1 MPMHQRRMG
10 ILERKK
16 LTMNEN
22 FNYVQ
27 SPSTGALANKV
38 MRRVYVKMLVAM
50 LVTAVTS
57 IYVSGSETI
66 LRFIYGNTFVTWGLI
81 ISQIAVVLVLSG
93 RLNKLSVTAA
103 TLLFYLYSVL
113 TGVVFS
119 SILLLY
125 TASSVGM
132 TFLITAGVFAAM
144 SIYGF
149 TTSNDLTKFGSIMF
163 MALIGLIICSVVNI
177 FLKSSGMEWIISL
190 AGVAI
195 FIGLTAWD
203 TQKIKNAAMYA
214 ADGTSAEKLAT
225 IGALS
230 LYLDFVN
237 LFIYLLR
244 FFGGSRD

>member
-1 MPMHQRRMG
+1 
-10 ILERKK
+10 
-16 LTMNEN
+16 MNET

-27 SPSTGALANKV
+27 SPNAGTLANKV

-50 LVTAVTS
+50 LVTAATS
-57 IYVSGSETI
+57 MYVSSNEAI
-66 LRFIYGNTFVTWGLI
+66 LQLILGNSFVTIGLV

-93 RLNKLSVTAA
+93 RLNKLSITSA

-177 FLKSSGMEWIISL
+177 FLKSSGMEWMISL

-195 FIGLTAWD
+195 FIVLTAWD
-203 TQKIKNAAMYA
+203 TQKIKKAAMYA
-214 ADGTSAEKLAT
+214 PDGTSAEKLAT
-225 IGALS
+225 IGGLS

>member
-1 MPMHQRRMG
+1 
-10 ILERKK
+10 
-16 LTMNEN
+16 MNEN

-27 SPSTGALANKV
+27 SPNAGTLANKV

-50 LVTAVTS
+50 LVTAATS
-57 IYVSGSETI
+57 MYVSSNEAI
-66 LRFIYGNTFVTWGLI
+66 LQLIFGNSFVTIGLV

-93 RLNKLSVTAA
+93 RLNKLSITSA

-125 TASSVGM
+125 TATSVGM

-203 TQKIKNAAMYA
+203 TQKIKNAAM
-214 ADGTSAEKLAT
+214 
-225 IGALS
+225 
-230 LYLDFVN
+230 
-237 LFIYLLR
+237 
-244 FFGGSRD
+244 

>member
-1 MPMHQRRMG
+1 
-10 ILERKK
+10 
-16 LTMNEN
+16 MNEN

-27 SPSTGALANKV
+27 SPNAGTLANKV

-50 LVTAVTS
+50 LVTAATS
-57 IYVSGSETI
+57 MYVSSNEAI
-66 LRFIYGNTFVTWGLI
+66 LQLIFGNSFVTIGLV

-93 RLNKLSVTAA
+93 RLNKLSITSA

-125 TASSVGM
+125 TATSVGM

-190 AGVAI
+190 AGVVI

-214 ADGTSAEKLAT
+214 TDGTSAEKLAT
-225 IGALS
+225 FGALS

-237 LFIYLLR
+237 LFLYLLR

>member
-1 MPMHQRRMG
+1 
-10 ILERKK
+10 
-16 LTMNEN
+16 MNEN

-27 SPSTGALANKV
+27 SPNAGTLANKV

-50 LVTAVTS
+50 LVTAATS
-57 IYVSGSETI
+57 MYVSSNEAI
-66 LRFIYGNTFVTWGLI
+66 LQLIFGNSFVTIGLV

-93 RLNKLSVTAA
+93 RLNKLSITSA

-125 TASSVGM
+125 TATSVGM

-149 TTSNDLTKFGSIMF
+149 TTSNDLTKFGSMMF

-190 AGVAI
+190 AGVVI

-214 ADGTSAEKLAT
+214 TDGTSAEKLAT
-225 IGALS
+225 FGALS

-237 LFIYLLR
+237 LFLYLLR

>member
-1 MPMHQRRMG
+1 
-10 ILERKK
+10 
-16 LTMNEN
+16 MNEN

-27 SPSTGALANKV
+27 SPNAGTLANKV

-50 LVTAVTS
+50 LVTAATS
-57 IYVSGSETI
+57 MYVSSNEAI
-66 LRFIYGNTFVTWGLI
+66 LQLIFGNSFVTIGLV

-93 RLNKLSVTAA
+93 RLNKLSITSA

-125 TASSVGM
+125 AATSVGM

-214 ADGTSAEKLAT
+214 TDGTSAEKLAT
-225 IGALS
+225 FGALS

-237 LFIYLLR
+237 LFLYLLR

>member
-1 MPMHQRRMG
+1 
-10 ILERKK
+10 
-16 LTMNEN
+16 MNEN

-27 SPSTGALANKV
+27 SPNAGTLANKV

-50 LVTAVTS
+50 LVTAATS
-57 IYVSGSETI
+57 MYVSSNETI
-66 LRFIYGNTFVTWGLI
+66 LQLIFGNSFVTIGLV

-93 RLNKLSVTAA
+93 RLNKLSITSA

-125 TASSVGM
+125 TATSVGM

-214 ADGTSAEKLAT
+214 TDGTSAEKLAT
-225 IGALS
+225 FGALS

-237 LFIYLLR
+237 LFLYLLR

>member
-1 MPMHQRRMG
+1 
-10 ILERKK
+10 
-16 LTMNEN
+16 MNEN

-27 SPSTGALANKV
+27 SPNAGNLANKV

-50 LVTAVTS
+50 LVTAATS
-57 IYVSGSETI
+57 MYVSSNEAI
-66 LRFIYGNTFVTWGLI
+66 LQLIFGNSFVTIGLV

-93 RLNKLSVTAA
+93 RLNKLSITSA

-125 TASSVGM
+125 TATSVGM

-214 ADGTSAEKLAT
+214 TDGTSAEKLAT
-225 IGALS
+225 FGALS

-237 LFIYLLR
+237 LFLYLLR

>member
-1 MPMHQRRMG
+1 M
-10 ILERKK
+10 
-16 LTMNEN
+16 
-22 FNYVQ
+22 
-27 SPSTGALANKV
+27 
-38 MRRVYVKMLVAM
+38 
-50 LVTAVTS
+50 
-57 IYVSGSETI
+57 
-66 LRFIYGNTFVTWGLI
+66 

-93 RLNKLSVTAA
+93 RLNKLSIISA

-125 TASSVGM
+125 TATSVGM

-214 ADGTSAEKLAT
+214 TDGTSAEKLAT
-225 IGALS
+225 FGALS

-237 LFIYLLR
+237 LFLYLLR

>member
-1 MPMHQRRMG
+1 
-10 ILERKK
+10 
-16 LTMNEN
+16 MNEN

-27 SPSTGALANKV
+27 SPNAGTLANKV

-50 LVTAVTS
+50 LVTAATS
-57 IYVSGSETI
+57 MYVSSNEAI
-66 LRFIYGNTFVTWGLI
+66 LQLIFGNSFVTIGLV

-93 RLNKLSVTAA
+93 RLNKLSITSA
-103 TLLFYLYSVL
+103 TLLFFLYSVL

-125 TASSVGM
+125 TATSVGM

-214 ADGTSAEKLAT
+214 TDGTSAEKLAT
-225 IGALS
+225 FGALS

-237 LFIYLLR
+237 LFLYLLR

>member
-1 MPMHQRRMG
+1 
-10 ILERKK
+10 
-16 LTMNEN
+16 MNEN

-27 SPSTGALANKV
+27 SPNAGNLANKV

-50 LVTAVTS
+50 LVTAATS
-57 IYVSGSETI
+57 MYVSSNEAI
-66 LRFIYGNTFVTWGLI
+66 LQLIFGNSFVTIGLV

-93 RLNKLSVTAA
+93 RLNKLSITSA

-119 SILLLY
+119 SILLLD
-125 TASSVGM
+125 TATSVGM

-214 ADGTSAEKLAT
+214 TDGTSAEKLAT
-225 IGALS
+225 FGALS

-237 LFIYLLR
+237 LFLYLLR

>member
-1 MPMHQRRMG
+1 
-10 ILERKK
+10 
-16 LTMNEN
+16 MNEN

-27 SPSTGALANKV
+27 SPSAGALANKV

-57 IYVSGSETI
+57 IYVSGRETI

-214 ADGTSAEKLAT
+214 PDGTSAEKLAT

>member
-1 MPMHQRRMG
+1 
-10 ILERKK
+10 
-16 LTMNEN
+16 MNEN

-27 SPSTGALANKV
+27 SPNAGTLANKV

-50 LVTAVTS
+50 LVTAATS
-57 IYVSGSETI
+57 MYVSSNEAI
-66 LRFIYGNTFVTWGLI
+66 LQLIIGNSFVTIGLV

-93 RLNKLSVTAA
+93 RLNKLSITSA

-125 TASSVGM
+125 TATSVGM

-214 ADGTSAEKLAT
+214 TDGTSAEKLAT
-225 IGALS
+225 FGALS

-237 LFIYLLR
+237 LFLYLLR

>member
-1 MPMHQRRMG
+1 
-10 ILERKK
+10 
-16 LTMNEN
+16 MNEN

-27 SPSTGALANKV
+27 SPNAGTLANKV

-50 LVTAVTS
+50 LVTAATS
-57 IYVSGSETI
+57 MYVSSNEAI
-66 LRFIYGNTFVTWGLI
+66 LQLIFGNSFVTIGLV

-93 RLNKLSVTAA
+93 RLNKLSITSA

-214 ADGTSAEKLAT
+214 TDGTSAEKLAT

>member
-1 MPMHQRRMG
+1 
-10 ILERKK
+10 
-16 LTMNEN
+16 MNEN

-214 ADGTSAEKLAT
+214 PDGTSAEKLAT

>member
-1 MPMHQRRMG
+1 
-10 ILERKK
+10 
-16 LTMNEN
+16 MNEN

-27 SPSTGALANKV
+27 SPNAGTLANKV

-50 LVTAVTS
+50 LVTAATS
-57 IYVSGSETI
+57 MYVSSNEAI
-66 LRFIYGNTFVTWGLI
+66 LQLIFGNSFVTIGLV

-93 RLNKLSVTAA
+93 RLNKLSITSA

-125 TASSVGM
+125 TATSVGM

-214 ADGTSAEKLAT
+214 TDGTSAEKLAT

>member
-1 MPMHQRRMG
+1 
-10 ILERKK
+10 
-16 LTMNEN
+16 MNEN

-27 SPSTGALANKV
+27 SPSAGALPNKV

>member
-1 MPMHQRRMG
+1 
-10 ILERKK
+10 
-16 LTMNEN
+16 MNEN

-27 SPSTGALANKV
+27 SPSAGTLANKV

-57 IYVSGSETI
+57 MYVSSNEAI
-66 LRFIYGNTFVTWGLI
+66 LQLIFGNSFVTIGLV

-93 RLNKLSVTAA
+93 RLNKLSITSA

-125 TASSVGM
+125 TATSVGM

-214 ADGTSAEKLAT
+214 TDGTSAEKLAT
-225 IGALS
+225 FGALS

-237 LFIYLLR
+237 LFLYLLR

>member
-1 MPMHQRRMG
+1 
-10 ILERKK
+10 
-16 LTMNEN
+16 MNEN

-27 SPSTGALANKV
+27 SPNAGTLANKV

-50 LVTAVTS
+50 LVTAATS
-57 IYVSGSETI
+57 MYVSSNEAI
-66 LRFIYGNTFVTWGLI
+66 LQLIFGNSFVTIGLV

-93 RLNKLSVTAA
+93 RLNKLSITSA

-125 TASSVGM
+125 TATSVGM

-214 ADGTSAEKLAT
+214 TDGTSAEKLAT
-225 IGALS
+225 FGALS

-237 LFIYLLR
+237 LFLYLLR
-244 FFGGSRD
+244 FLAAAAIKHQVYL

>member
-1 MPMHQRRMG
+1 
-10 ILERKK
+10 
-16 LTMNEN
+16 MNEN

-27 SPSTGALANKV
+27 SPNAGTLANKV

-50 LVTAVTS
+50 LVTAATS
-57 IYVSGSETI
+57 MYVSNNEAILQLIFGNSFITI
-66 LRFIYGNTFVTWGLI
+66 GLV

-93 RLNKLSVTAA
+93 RLNKLSITSA

-125 TASSVGM
+125 TATSVGM

-214 ADGTSAEKLAT
+214 TDGTSAEKLAT
-225 IGALS
+225 FGALS

-237 LFIYLLR
+237 LFLYLLR

>member
-1 MPMHQRRMG
+1 
-10 ILERKK
+10 
-16 LTMNEN
+16 MNEN

-27 SPSTGALANKV
+27 SPNAGTLANKV

-50 LVTAVTS
+50 LVTAATS
-57 IYVSGSETI
+57 MYVSSNEAI
-66 LRFIYGNTFVTWGLI
+66 LQLIFGNSFVTIGLV

-93 RLNKLSVTAA
+93 RLNKLSITSA

-125 TASSVGM
+125 TATSVGM

-163 MALIGLIICSVVNI
+163 MALIGFIICSVVNI

-214 ADGTSAEKLAT
+214 TDGTSAEKLAT
-225 IGALS
+225 FGALS

-237 LFIYLLR
+237 LFLYLLR

>member
-1 MPMHQRRMG
+1 
-10 ILERKK
+10 
-16 LTMNEN
+16 MNEN

-27 SPSTGALANKV
+27 SPNACTLANKV

-50 LVTAVTS
+50 LVTAATS
-57 IYVSGSETI
+57 MYVSSNEAI
-66 LRFIYGNTFVTWGLI
+66 LQLIFGNSFVTIGLV

-93 RLNKLSVTAA
+93 RLNKLSITSA

-125 TASSVGM
+125 TATSVGM

-214 ADGTSAEKLAT
+214 TDGTSAEKLAT
-225 IGALS
+225 FGALS

-237 LFIYLLR
+237 LFLYLLR

>member
-1 MPMHQRRMG
+1 
-10 ILERKK
+10 
-16 LTMNEN
+16 MNEN

-27 SPSTGALANKV
+27 SPNAGTLANKV

-50 LVTAVTS
+50 LVTAATS
-57 IYVSGSETI
+57 MYVSSNEAI
-66 LRFIYGNTFVTWGLI
+66 LQLIFGNSFVTIGLV

-93 RLNKLSVTAA
+93 RLNKLSIASA

-125 TASSVGM
+125 TATSVGM

-214 ADGTSAEKLAT
+214 TDGTSAEKLAT
-225 IGALS
+225 FGALS

-237 LFIYLLR
+237 LFLYLLR

>member
-1 MPMHQRRMG
+1 
-10 ILERKK
+10 
-16 LTMNEN
+16 MNEN

-27 SPSTGALANKV
+27 SPNAGTLANKV

-50 LVTAVTS
+50 LVTAATS
-57 IYVSGSETI
+57 MYVSSNAAI
-66 LRFIYGNTFVTWGLI
+66 LQLIFGNSFVTIGLV

-93 RLNKLSVTAA
+93 RLNKLSITSA

-125 TASSVGM
+125 TATSVGM

-214 ADGTSAEKLAT
+214 TDGTSAEKLAT
-225 IGALS
+225 FGALS

-237 LFIYLLR
+237 LFLYLLR

>member
-1 MPMHQRRMG
+1 
-10 ILERKK
+10 
-16 LTMNEN
+16 MNEN

-27 SPSTGALANKV
+27 SPNAGTLANKV

-50 LVTAVTS
+50 LVTAATS
-57 IYVSGSETI
+57 MYVSSNEAI
-66 LRFIYGNTFVTWGLI
+66 LQLIFGNSFVTIGLV

-93 RLNKLSVTAA
+93 RLNKLSITSA

-125 TASSVGM
+125 TATSVGM

-214 ADGTSAEKLAT
+214 TDGTSAEKLAT
-225 IGALS
+225 FGALS
-230 LYLDFVN
+230 LYLGFVN
-237 LFIYLLR
+237 LFLYLLR

>member
-1 MPMHQRRMG
+1 
-10 ILERKK
+10 
-16 LTMNEN
+16 MNEN

-27 SPSTGALANKV
+27 SPNAGTLANKV

-50 LVTAVTS
+50 LVTAATS
-57 IYVSGSETI
+57 MYVSSNEAI
-66 LRFIYGNTFVTWGLI
+66 LQLIFGNSFVTIGLV

-93 RLNKLSVTAA
+93 RLNKLSITSA

-125 TASSVGM
+125 TATSVGM

-214 ADGTSAEKLAT
+214 TDGTSAEKLAT
-225 IGALS
+225 FGALS
-230 LYLDFVN
+230 LYLDCVN
-237 LFIYLLR
+237 LFLYLRR

>member
-1 MPMHQRRMG
+1 
-10 ILERKK
+10 
-16 LTMNEN
+16 MNEN

-27 SPSTGALANKV
+27 SPNAGTLANKV
-38 MRRVYVKMLVAM
+38 LRRVYVKMLVAM
-50 LVTAVTS
+50 LVTAATS
-57 IYVSGSETI
+57 MYVSSNEAI
-66 LRFIYGNTFVTWGLI
+66 LQLIFGNSFVTIGLV

-93 RLNKLSVTAA
+93 RLNKLSITSA

-125 TASSVGM
+125 TATSVGM

-214 ADGTSAEKLAT
+214 TDGTSAEKLAT
-225 IGALS
+225 FGALS

-237 LFIYLLR
+237 LFLYLLR

>member
-1 MPMHQRRMG
+1 
-10 ILERKK
+10 
-16 LTMNEN
+16 MNEN

-27 SPSTGALANKV
+27 SPNAGTLANKV

-50 LVTAVTS
+50 LVTAATS
-57 IYVSGSETI
+57 MYVSSNEAI
-66 LRFIYGNTFVTWGLI
+66 LQLIFGNSFVTIGLV

-93 RLNKLSVTAA
+93 RLNKLSITSA

-125 TASSVGM
+125 TATSVGM

-149 TTSNDLTKFGSIMF
+149 ATSNDLTKFGSIMF

-214 ADGTSAEKLAT
+214 TDGTSAEKLAT
-225 IGALS
+225 FGALS

-237 LFIYLLR
+237 LFLYLLR

>member
-1 MPMHQRRMG
+1 
-10 ILERKK
+10 
-16 LTMNEN
+16 MNEN

-27 SPSTGALANKV
+27 SPNAGTLANKV

-50 LVTAVTS
+50 LVTAATS
-57 IYVSGSETI
+57 MYVSSNEAI
-66 LRFIYGNTFVTWGLI
+66 LQLIFGNSFVTIGLV

-93 RLNKLSVTAA
+93 RLNKLSITSA

-125 TASSVGM
+125 TATSVGM

-195 FIGLTAWD
+195 CIGLTAWD
-203 TQKIKNAAMYA
+203 TQEIKNAAMYA
-214 ADGTSAEKLAT
+214 TDGTSAEKLAT
-225 IGALS
+225 FGALS

-237 LFIYLLR
+237 LFLYLLR

>member
-1 MPMHQRRMG
+1 
-10 ILERKK
+10 
-16 LTMNEN
+16 MNEN

-27 SPSTGALANKV
+27 SPNADTLANKV

-50 LVTAVTS
+50 LVTAATS
-57 IYVSGSETI
+57 MYVSSNEAI
-66 LRFIYGNTFVTWGLI
+66 LQLIFGNSFVTIGLV

-93 RLNKLSVTAA
+93 RLNKLSITSA

-125 TASSVGM
+125 TATSVGM

-214 ADGTSAEKLAT
+214 TDGTSAEKLAT
-225 IGALS
+225 FGALS

-237 LFIYLLR
+237 LFLYLLR

>member
-1 MPMHQRRMG
+1 
-10 ILERKK
+10 
-16 LTMNEN
+16 MNEN

-27 SPSTGALANKV
+27 SPNAGTLANKV

-50 LVTAVTS
+50 LVTAATS
-57 IYVSGSETI
+57 MYVSSNEAI
-66 LRFIYGNTFVTWGLI
+66 LQLIFGNSFVTIGLV

-125 TASSVGM
+125 TATSVGM

-214 ADGTSAEKLAT
+214 TDGTSAEKLAT
-225 IGALS
+225 FGALS

-237 LFIYLLR
+237 LFLYLLR

>member
-1 MPMHQRRMG
+1 
-10 ILERKK
+10 
-16 LTMNEN
+16 MNEN

-27 SPSTGALANKV
+27 SPNAGTLANKV

-50 LVTAVTS
+50 LVTAATS
-57 IYVSGSETI
+57 MYVSSNEAI
-66 LRFIYGNTFVTWGLI
+66 LQLIFGNSFVTIGLV

-93 RLNKLSVTAA
+93 RLNKLSITSA

-125 TASSVGM
+125 TATSVGM

-149 TTSNDLTKFGSIMF
+149 TTSSDLTKFGSIMF

-214 ADGTSAEKLAT
+214 TDGTSAEKLAT
-225 IGALS
+225 FGALS

-237 LFIYLLR
+237 LFLYLLR

>member
-1 MPMHQRRMG
+1 
-10 ILERKK
+10 
-16 LTMNEN
+16 MNEN

-214 ADGTSAEKLAT
+214 PDGTSAEKLAT
-225 IGALS
+225 FGALS

>member
-1 MPMHQRRMG
+1 
-10 ILERKK
+10 
-16 LTMNEN
+16 MNEN

-113 TGVVFS
+113 TGVVCS

-214 ADGTSAEKLAT
+214 PDGTSAEKLAT

>member
-1 MPMHQRRMG
+1 
-10 ILERKK
+10 
-16 LTMNEN
+16 MNEN

-27 SPSTGALANKV
+27 SPNAGTLANKV

-50 LVTAVTS
+50 LVTAATS
-57 IYVSGSETI
+57 MYVSSNEAI
-66 LRFIYGNTFVTWGLI
+66 LQLIFGNSFVTIGLV

-214 ADGTSAEKLAT
+214 TDGTSAEKLAT
-225 IGALS
+225 FGALS

-237 LFIYLLR
+237 LFLYLLR

>member
-1 MPMHQRRMG
+1 
-10 ILERKK
+10 
-16 LTMNEN
+16 MNEN

-27 SPSTGALANKV
+27 SPNAGTLANKV

-177 FLKSSGMEWIISL
+177 FLKSSGMEWIISP

-214 ADGTSAEKLAT
+214 PDGTSAEKLAT

>member
-1 MPMHQRRMG
+1 
-10 ILERKK
+10 
-16 LTMNEN
+16 MNEN

-27 SPSTGALANKV
+27 SPNAGTLANKV

-66 LRFIYGNTFVTWGLI
+66 LRFIYGNTFVTIGLV

-93 RLNKLSVTAA
+93 RLNKLSITSA

-125 TASSVGM
+125 TATSVGM

-214 ADGTSAEKLAT
+214 TDGTSAEKLAT
-225 IGALS
+225 FGALS

-237 LFIYLLR
+237 LFLYLLR
-244 FFGGSRD
+244 FFGGSRLLFGRIG